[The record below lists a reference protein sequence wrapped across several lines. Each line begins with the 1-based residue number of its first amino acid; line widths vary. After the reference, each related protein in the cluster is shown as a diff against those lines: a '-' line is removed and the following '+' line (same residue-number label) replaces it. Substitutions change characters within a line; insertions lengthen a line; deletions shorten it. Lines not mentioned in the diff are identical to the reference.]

1 MTLCMPPCRS
11 SSISSSLKRKNL
23 SNFNSN
29 KPKLSKKTSK
39 KVNKK
44 LVFVFTPPSNNSPPI
59 RWTTKRPTIIST
71 LHSVFVSNLNKNSTK
86 SIKSTTPK
94 DSKWTSSKV
103 KLQKLKNNLKISCVT
118 TMKSKLTTSSS
129 SPILPSPKSKPSQLK
144 IMSRIFKK
152 SRRNKISWLTRWTN
166 KANDWKNKKIF
177 WLPKSFPKKNKLKKP
192 GKSSKRLKHKWKKS
206 LPAKRTFLKDG
217 KSQSCSC
224 KRKTPLSK
232 LWEKES
238 KTKMKRTFCS
248 KAKFQESAQKS
259 ESKKNLLKN

>member
-1 MTLCMPPCRS
+1 MTLCMLPCRS
-11 SSISSSLKRKNL
+11 SSTSSSSKRKKP

-29 KPKLSKKTSK
+29 KPKSSKKTSK
-39 KVNKK
+39 KISRKSVS
-44 LVFVFTPPSNNSPPI
+44 VFTPPNNNWPPI
-59 RWTTKRPTIIST
+59 RWTTKKPTIIST
-71 LHSVFVSNLNKNSTK
+71 LHNVSVSNLNKNSTK

-103 KLQKLKNNLKISCVT
+103 RSQRLKNNLKISCVT
-118 TMKSKLTTSSS
+118 TMKYKLTTSSS

-144 IMSRIFKK
+144 IMLRIFKK
-152 SRRNKISWLTRWTN
+152 SRRNKISWLTPWTN

-177 WLPKSFPKKNKLKKP
+177 WPPKSSPKKNKLKKP
-192 GKSSKRLKHKWKKS
+192 GKSSKRLKLKWKKS
-206 LPAKRTFLKDG
+206 LPAKRTSLKDG

-248 KAKFQESAQKS
+248 KAKFPESAQKS
-259 ESKKNLLKN
+259 ESKKNWQKN